1 MMRAITQIQTGR
13 SQAVSE
19 AGLSSAAPGR
29 EDAHPRTGLPN
40 RVPGPGLVGA
50 TLYMIVSGV
59 PAILNRDHVLQEGVG
74 SLWSIIQSPAASAGN
89 LRMLHLYLRMRL
101 IRNAVRLQTH
111 RLRVMPSAHAM
122 TNGSQACHPVKR
134 VCTGHGRHHRQ
145 ALGKSR
151 SALWRSGE
159 RLLSQLPGALEKLEK
174 AVILFPPGPG
184 SMRYC
189 PMMLTPT
196 GHHLKAGSLPCPC
209 HHLLSTGE
217 PYSHTGPIPTGERA
231 ARQHPT

>member
-1 MMRAITQIQTGR
+1 MMRAISQIQTGR

-19 AGLSSAAPGR
+19 AGLSSTAPGR

-40 RVPGPGLVGA
+40 RVPGSGLG
-50 TLYMIVSGV
+50 
-59 PAILNRDHVLQEGVG
+59 GVG
-74 SLWSIIQSPAASAGN
+74 SLWSIIQSPAAFAGN
-89 LRMLHLYLRMRL
+89 LRMLHLYLRMHL
-101 IRNAVRLQTH
+101 IRNAVRLQIH

-122 TNGSQACHPVKR
+122 INGSQACHPVKR

-145 ALGKSR
+145 ALGKTR

-159 RLLSQLPGALEKLEK
+159 RLLSQLPCALEKLEK
-174 AVILFPPGPG
+174 AVIMFPPGPG

-189 PMMLTPT
+189 PTMLTPT
-196 GHHLKAGSLPCPC
+196 GHHLKAGSLPCPR